1 MCSSSNESKDVF
13 GLRFARY
20 VKSRRA
26 WCTTM
31 DFKHPY
37 LPITEEEEE
46 AMLKSIGRASIEE
59 LFSTIPEKY
68 RLRRDLKV
76 TDSHS
81 ELDITRRIQELSS
94 KNRLMGDGRMFLGSG
109 VGMHYIPAAVKAL
122 AGRSEF
128 VTAYTSYQ
136 PEISQGMLQT
146 LFEYQ
151 SLMAELLDV
160 DVVNSSM
167 YDMASGV
174 AEAARMA
181 ARVGTRRS
189 RILVPGTMN
198 PLHHKV
204 LLTYTEPVGIEVQK
218 VGFDAK
224 TGLLSMNDLKSKL
237 DETVAGVYIENPGY
251 LGFME
256 TQVDSISKIVH
267 DAGALLIAG
276 VDILSLGVM
285 RPPGSYGADIVVGEG
300 QELGSPMSYG
310 GPLLGVFG
318 CKMDRKL
325 VYQMPGRLVGMTR
338 TVAEPYERGFVLT
351 LSPREQ
357 HIRREKATSNICS
370 NEALAAV
377 TSAIYLSLLGPTGIR
392 ELGEAIAYRS
402 NYAAKE
408 LSSIPGVVAPAIG
421 KSIWK
426 EFVVRFEKGISAR
439 AVHEGLLAR
448 NLHGGAIL
456 TSEFPALGESMLFS
470 VTEVHTK
477 AIIDELVKAVRDV
490 VARGGRR

>member
-1 MCSSSNESKDVF
+1 
-13 GLRFARY
+13 
-20 VKSRRA
+20 
-26 WCTTM
+26 M
-31 DFKHPY
+31 DFRHPY
-37 LPITEEEEE
+37 LPITQEDEET
-46 AMLKSIGRASIEE
+46 MLKSIGRASIEE

-68 RLRRDLKV
+68 RLKRELKIP
-76 TDSHS
+76 DSHS
-81 ELDITRRIQELSS
+81 ELDVTRRIQELAS

-109 VGMHYIPAAVKAL
+109 VGIHYIPAAVRAL

-167 YDMASGV
+167 YDMASGL

-181 ARVGTRRS
+181 VRVGTHRS
-189 RILVPGTMN
+189 RILIPSTID
-198 PLHHKV
+198 PRHYKV
-204 LLTYTEPVGIEVQK
+204 LLTYTEPANIEIQK
-218 VGFDAK
+218 VEFDPK
-224 TGLLSMNDLKSKL
+224 TGLMSTSDLKSKI
-237 DETVAGVYIENPGY
+237 DESVAAVYVENPSY
-251 LGFME
+251 LGFLE
-256 TQVDSISKIVH
+256 TQVDSISRIVH

-276 VDILSLGVM
+276 VDILSLGIV

-300 QELGSPMSYG
+300 QELGSSTSYG

-318 CKMDRKL
+318 CNMDRKL

-338 TVAEPYERGFVLT
+338 TMEEPYERGFVLT

-377 TSAIYLSLLGPTGIR
+377 TSAIYLSLLGPAGIR
-392 ELGEAIAYRS
+392 QVGETIAYRS

-408 LSSIPGVVAPAIG
+408 LGSIPGVVAPAIG

-426 EFVVRFEKGISAR
+426 EFVVKFEKGLSAR

-448 NLHGGAIL
+448 NLHGGTIL
-456 TSEFPALGESMLFS
+456 TNEFPTLGESMLFS
-470 VTEVHTK
+470 VTEVHSK
-477 AIIDELVKAVRDV
+477 PIIDELVKAIKDI